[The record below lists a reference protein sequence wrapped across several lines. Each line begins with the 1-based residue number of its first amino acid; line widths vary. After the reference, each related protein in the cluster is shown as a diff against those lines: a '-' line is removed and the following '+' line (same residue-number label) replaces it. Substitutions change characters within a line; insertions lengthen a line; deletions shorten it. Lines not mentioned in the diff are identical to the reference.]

1 MAFDALRKPYLR
13 GSLRATDLGDD
24 PLATLRGWLA
34 VAAEAGEAEANAM
47 ALATVGPD
55 GRPSVRFVLLKDV
68 TDAGLTFFT
77 NYGSRKAQELDASKH
92 AALAF
97 WWPSLERQARVE
109 GSVERLPRDRS
120 EAYFH
125 TRPYGS
131 QIGAWASRQSTVL
144 DGRAS
149 LEARAAELRARYPEG
164 AVPCPP
170 FWGGYLLRP
179 SRFEFWQGRD
189 DRLHDRFAVDAA
201 DDGSWTV
208 VRLAP

>member
-13 GSLRATDLGDD
+13 GSLRAGDLGDD
-24 PLATLRGWLA
+24 PLDALRTWLR
-34 VAAEAGEAEANAM
+34 AAADAGEPEANAT
-47 ALATVGPD
+47 ALATVGAD

-68 TDAGLTFFT
+68 TDEGLTFFT
-77 NYGSRKAQELDASKH
+77 NYGSRKARELDASPH

-109 GSVERLPRDRS
+109 GSVGRLSRERS
-120 EAYFH
+120 EAYFQ

-131 QIGAWASRQSTVL
+131 QIGAWASNQSRTV
-144 DGRAS
+144 DGREA
-149 LEARAAELRARYPEG
+149 LEARAAALRAQYPDG

-170 FWGGYLLRP
+170 FWGGYLLEP

-189 DRLHDRFAVDAA
+189 DRLHDRFVFERASE
-201 DDGSWTV
+201 GWTLT
-208 VRLAP
+208 RLAP

>member
-1 MAFDALRKPYLR
+1 MAFDELRKPYLR
-13 GSLRATDLGDD
+13 GSLRAADLGND
-24 PLATLRGWLA
+24 PLRALRSWLA
-34 VAAEAGEAEANAM
+34 MAADAGEAEANAM
-47 ALATVGPD
+47 ALATVGAD

-68 TDAGLTFFT
+68 AEGGLTFFT
-77 NYGSRKAQELDASKH
+77 NYGSRKARDLDASHH

-97 WWPSLERQARVE
+97 WWASLERQARVE
-109 GSVERLPRDRS
+109 GSVERLPRDQS
-120 EAYFH
+120 EAYFL

-131 QIGAWASRQSTVL
+131 QIGAWASHQSTVL

-189 DRLHDRFAVDAA
+189 DRLHDRFAFESAG
-201 DDGSWTV
+201 DGGWTV